1 MDRLMRHRRGLLAV
15 LFVLIASAGCGGG
28 EAQSERTTTAPDTTT
43 SFPRGV
49 GRETKAYFVF
59 ADRKGRFPRKQGELF
74 AGTATIREGEEGLHI
89 AIVFAEDVP
98 DGAIPHIHEGTCEEY
113 DATRPVLAELASLY
127 FGQSGTTVD
136 ITLDGLVGNRL
147 IDLHHPKTDEPLACG
162 FIVAP

>member
-1 MDRLMRHRRGLLAV
+1 MRTISGFAV
-15 LFVLIASAGCGGG
+15 LTSALALIGTGGCGGG
-28 EAQSERTTTAPDTTT
+28 DTQSEGTNSSPETTTT

-49 GRETKAYFVF
+49 GRETEAYFVF
-59 ADRKGRFPRKQGELF
+59 ADRRGRFPRRQGELV
-74 AGTATIREGEEGLHI
+74 AGTARIREGEEGLHI
-89 AIVFAEDVP
+89 SIGFYEDVP

-113 DATRPVLAELASLY
+113 DVARPVLAELESLY

-136 ITLDGLVGNRL
+136 ITFDGLVGNRL